1 MKLEEFLQ
9 NKPLFYDK
17 IDYDF
22 FPKIFKKISKNFKIP
37 KIIHIVG
44 TNGKGSTG
52 RFLSLMLKQNGKSVA
67 HYTSPHIFDFS
78 ERFWIN
84 GNLANFS
91 DLQKAHE
98 KIFNLLN
105 SDEIAKISYFEYAT
119 LLILPLFEKCE
130 FWIIEAGMGGEKD
143 ATNIFDKKLSL
154 FTQISLDHTAI
165 LGKNIKKIAK
175 TKFKSMQNFAILNDK
190 ICKTAVN
197 VAKKIAH
204 KKNTKLNFADNFL
217 TNQEKFDIK
226 NFIKKQNFAKFQKQN
241 LSLAC
246 AAMKFLEIPF
256 NLNCLKN
263 FDLKG
268 RFEKISQNIFIDVG
282 HNEGGAKAIAK
293 QFKGK
298 KIVLIY
304 NSFLDKDIEKILTIL
319 SKIIK
324 KIEIF
329 NYESKN
335 RKLATQEILKISDK
349 LNIKTDF
356 FKGKNEL
363 KQDEIYLVFGSF
375 LLVENFLR
383 DYFEK

>member
-143 ATNIFDKKLSL
+143 ATNVFDKKLSL

-356 FKGKNEL
+356 FQGKNEL

-375 LLVENFLR
+375 LLIENFLR